1 MCMCVCVIYKHFSQC
16 FFFFLLQTD
25 MQQEEMN
32 ESDDLNDQFES
43 QNEGNGPG
51 EAHVLF

>member
-1 MCMCVCVIYKHFSQC
+1 MCVCVIYKHFSQC